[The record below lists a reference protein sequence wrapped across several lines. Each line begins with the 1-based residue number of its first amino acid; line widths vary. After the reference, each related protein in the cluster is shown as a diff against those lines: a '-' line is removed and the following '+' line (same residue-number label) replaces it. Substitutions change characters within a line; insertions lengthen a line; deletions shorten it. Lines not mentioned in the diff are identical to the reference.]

1 MIKQGDS
8 LNLLKSIPDNSV
20 DAIIILKCKTITDR
34 FICIYVISTLEVKKW
49 KRKKIIK

>member
-8 LNLLKSIPDNSV
+8 LELMKSIPDNSV

-34 FICIYVISTLEVKKW
+34 FIYIYVICILEVKKW
-49 KRKKIIK
+49 I